1 MTKVVAEKGDL
12 WTLKKIQS
20 LVDLEKT
27 ILKKKIDNV
36 QNKISDFEN
45 RYGKR
50 DLEALYGQVD
60 DMELIEWEGELETI
74 SRLNEKMNSLDRI
87 AFEVEPL

>member
-1 MTKVVAEKGDL
+1 MTKVIAQNNNL

-36 QNKISDFEN
+36 QNKITHFEN
-45 RYGKR
+45 RYGQR
-50 DLEALYGQVD
+50 DREALYGQVD
-60 DMELIEWEGELETI
+60 DMELIEWEGEIETKERLQEKLNALEQI
-74 SRLNEKMNSLDRI
+74 V
-87 AFEVEPL
+87 FEHE

>member
-1 MTKVVAEKGDL
+1 MTRLVAQETDL
-12 WTLKKIQS
+12 YTLKKIQS

-36 QNKISDFEN
+36 QNKITHFEN
-45 RYGKR
+45 RYGQR
-50 DLEALYGQVD
+50 DREALYGQVD

-74 SRLNEKMNSLDRI
+74 SRLNKKMTCLDQI
-87 AFEVEPL
+87 VFEVETL